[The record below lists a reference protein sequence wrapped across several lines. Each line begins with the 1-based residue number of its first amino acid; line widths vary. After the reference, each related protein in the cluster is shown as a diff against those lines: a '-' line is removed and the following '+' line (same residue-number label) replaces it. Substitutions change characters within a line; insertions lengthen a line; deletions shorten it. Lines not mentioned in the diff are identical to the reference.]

1 MHIVQSV
8 EGVEEEYFVRSN
20 VVEVREMRLFI
31 ESHFEPMIHL
41 ACVISARHPSGVGA
55 DVRALYQRWGIDG
68 MWFVVVVFLS
78 RCGFW
83 GDCFRRWR

>member
-1 MHIVQSV
+1 M
-8 EGVEEEYFVRSN
+8 EEEDFVRSN

-68 MWFVVVVFLS
+68 EYFCVVFVVWHCDFIRLS
-78 RCGFW
+78 A
-83 GDCFRRWR
+83 

>member
-1 MHIVQSV
+1 MISSCTTFDSWLFPPFYIVQSV
-8 EGVEEEYFVRSN
+8 EGVEEEDFVRSN

-68 MWFVVVVFLS
+68 E
-78 RCGFW
+78 
-83 GDCFRRWR
+83 